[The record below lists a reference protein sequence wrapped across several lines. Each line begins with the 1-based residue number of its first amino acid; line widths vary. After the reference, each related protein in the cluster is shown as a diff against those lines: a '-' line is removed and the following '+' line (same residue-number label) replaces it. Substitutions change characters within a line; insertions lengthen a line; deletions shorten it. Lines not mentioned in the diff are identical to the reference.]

1 MPLPRFASGL
11 AADASATTRLA
22 AVVLQVAAFAVVLAA
37 LPYAVFELDRY
48 TFPKELVLCVAALA
62 ATLLCLASARRLTL
76 FVVDALLL
84 VYLGV
89 SALSALLAANG
100 WLAFRSLGV
109 SLAGAALFWCAR
121 TVARAGRGEAV
132 LVGLG
137 AAVVLGALTGLVQ
150 AYGLVETN
158 LASLSRAPGGTFG
171 NRNFM
176 AHLVVIGLPVL
187 FYLAL
192 EARSRARFLLAAV
205 GVSLAVAALVLS
217 RSRAAWLGA
226 GASSLFL
233 VVEGLWL
240 GRLWTEQR
248 VQRRVLQL
256 ALVLLTSLVLAL
268 VLPNRLNWRSDS
280 PYLES
285 LTGVANYKE
294 GSGRGRLIQ
303 YGNTLAMA
311 ADHPVLGV
319 GPGNWP
325 VYYPRYKSPADPSFD
340 ADDIIPTNPWPS
352 SDWMAMAAERGFV
365 AAALLVLVG
374 ASIALGAWARVRR
387 GTRQVP
393 VFTDLAII
401 ATVLAVTV
409 VGAFDA
415 VLVLPVPT
423 LFAWTIIGALASSAR
438 PIREIPITPRAR
450 RAALAGVALIG
461 VLFVGRSAA
470 QTVAMSVFAG
480 GARGDMARAAAIDP
494 GSYRIRMLLAR
505 AWARAGRCDR
515 AIPLARDARG
525 LFPNHPAPKQLL
537 RACGARLRHPER
549 SEGPAHPGS
558 NLVRQGPSLRS
569 G

>member
-1 MPLPRFASGL
+1 MSIEHHPRRVSAPLPRFASGQ

-22 AVVLQVAAFAVVLAA
+22 AIVIQVAAFAVVLAA
-37 LPYAVFELDRY
+37 LPYPLFELDRY
-48 TFPKELVLCVAALA
+48 TFPKELVLSIAALT
-62 ATLLCLASARRLTL
+62 ATLLCLASARRLTV
-76 FVVDALLL
+76 FVVDALL
-84 VYLGV
+84 VAYLGITAV
-89 SALSALLAANG
+89 SALLATNG

-121 TVARAGRGEAV
+121 TVARAGRGEV
-132 LVGLG
+132 LLAGLA
-137 AAVVLGALTGLVQ
+137 AAVVVGALTGLAQ
-150 AYGLVETN
+150 AYGLVTTN

-176 AHLVVIGLPVL
+176 AHLVAIGLPVL
-187 FYLAL
+187 LLVAL
-192 EARSRARFLLAAV
+192 ESRSRARFFLAAI
-205 GVSLAVAALVLS
+205 GVALAAAALVLS

-226 GASSLFL
+226 GASGLFL

-240 GRLWTEQR
+240 GRLWMEER

-256 ALVLLTSLVLAL
+256 AAVLLASLAL
-268 VLPNRLNWRSDS
+268 ALAMPNRLNWRSDS

-303 YGNTLAMA
+303 YDNTLGMA

-325 VYYPRYKSPADPSFD
+325 VFYPRYMSPADPSFD

-352 SDWMAMAAERGFV
+352 SDWMAVAAERGFV
-365 AAALLVLVG
+365 ALGLLLLVGV
-374 ASIALGAWARVRR
+374 SIALGAWARVRHV
-387 GTRQVP
+387 TRQVP
-393 VFTDLAII
+393 AFTDLAIV
-401 ATVLAVTV
+401 ATLLAVTV

-438 PIREIPITPRAR
+438 PIREVPLTPRSR
-450 RAALAGVALIG
+450 RAALIAVALIG
-461 VLFVGRSAA
+461 LLFVGRSAA
-470 QTVAMSVFAG
+470 QTVAMGVFTG
-480 GARGDMARAAAIDP
+480 GDRTDMARAAALDP

-505 AWARAGRCDR
+505 SWARAGRCDR
-515 AIPLARDARG
+515 AIPLARDARQ
-525 LFPNHPAPKQLL
+525 LFPNHPAPRQLL
-537 RACGARLRHPER
+537 RACG
-549 SEGPAHPGS
+549 
-558 NLVRQGPSLRS
+558 VRPRR
-569 G
+569 